1 MTSGPAPGT
10 VFRVVWVPGTDRLR
24 GWCWCGAERESDDPV
39 ELWESL
45 LAHPDTHPGPHP
57 GAHPGTPTGPHPG
70 DLPGLPDL
78 SDRPAPGSAAPRTAG
93 V

>member
-45 LAHPDTHPGPHP
+45 LAHPGTHPGPHSGGP
-57 GAHPGTPTGPHPG
+57 LGRHPGGLS
-70 DLPGLPDL
+70 DLPATSP
-78 SDRPAPGSAAPRTAG
+78 AAPRTAG